1 MVADLG
7 WYLNLL
13 LMAGGPVVTI
23 FLQTQT
29 WIKTRVPDGFSPY
42 VSVIVTFTHLFMIF
56 WWFCEK
62 YESLLLYTS
71 ISIFSF

>member
-42 VSVIVTFTHLFMIF
+42 VSAIVTFTHLFMIF